1 MEKETINY
9 DKLIDIEKIIASK
22 NPALLKYMPRF
33 VINYI
38 KRTIHQ
44 DELNEAISRNRNNFE
59 YDFAVGAFKEFDCT
73 LTVEGQ
79 ENIPLT
85 EGCII
90 ASNHPLGGLD
100 GISLM
105 YLVGSLRKDIKF
117 LVNDLLLNLRN
128 YGSIFIPV
136 NKLGK
141 NSPEYLA
148 NIDKVY
154 ASNAC
159 VLVFPAGL
167 CSRKNDKGEIEDLLW
182 RKSFINK
189 AITYKKDI
197 IPCHTEARNSNW
209 FYNLA
214 YYRQK
219 IGVKA
224 NVEMFYLADEM
235 YKMRGRPIKF
245 TFGKPIPWQ
254 TFTNDKT
261 EAEWAV
267 LVKQHVYALGGKG
280 ELVFK

>member
-1 MEKETINY
+1 MEKQTINY
-9 DKLIDIEKIIASK
+9 DKLLDIEQIIASK

-33 VINYI
+33 IINYI

-44 DELNEAISRNRNNFE
+44 DQLNEAISRNRNNFE
-59 YDFAVGAFKEFDCT
+59 YDFAVGAFKEFDCV

-85 EGCII
+85 DGCII

-105 YLVGSLRKDIKF
+105 YLIGSFRKDMKF

-128 YGSIFIPV
+128 YGSIFVPV

-167 CSRKNDKGEIEDLLW
+167 C
-182 RKSFINK
+182 
-189 AITYKKDI
+189 
-197 IPCHTEARNSNW
+197 
-209 FYNLA
+209 
-214 YYRQK
+214 
-219 IGVKA
+219 
-224 NVEMFYLADEM
+224 
-235 YKMRGRPIKF
+235 
-245 TFGKPIPWQ
+245 
-254 TFTNDKT
+254 
-261 EAEWAV
+261 
-267 LVKQHVYALGGKG
+267 
-280 ELVFK
+280 

>member
-1 MEKETINY
+1 MEKPTINY
-9 DKLIDIEKIIASK
+9 DKLIDIEKIIGSK
-22 NPALLKYMPRF
+22 NPKLLRYMPRF

-44 DELNEAISRNRNNFE
+44 DQMNEAISRNRANFE
-59 YDFAVGAFKEFDCT
+59 YDFAVGAFKEFDCK
-73 LTVEGQ
+73 LTVEGA

-85 EGCII
+85 TGCIV

-105 YLVGSLRKDIKF
+105 YLIGGVRKDIKF

-167 CSRKNDKGEIEDLLW
+167 CSRRNAAGEIEDLLW

-189 AITYKKDI
+189 AITYQKDI
-197 IPCHTEARNSNW
+197 VPCYTEARNSNW

-214 YYRQK
+214 YYREK
-219 IGVKA
+219 VGIKA
-224 NVEMFYLADEM
+224 NIEMFYLVDEM
-235 YKMRGRPIKF
+235 YQMAGKNIKF

-254 TFTNDKT
+254 TFTPDKT
-261 EAEWAV
+261 EAEWAQ
-267 LVKQHVYALGGKG
+267 LFKQHVYALGGRS